1 MIKQSVKKPYTIL
14 VGVIIILMLAS
25 VSLSKMTTDLLPTI
39 STPYLMVVSTYPGA
53 SPEKVEMEVVEPME
67 RVLSTVN
74 GVKNVTSNCAENY
87 GMITLEFEDGTNMD
101 SALVK
106 VNSALDT
113 VKDSL
118 PERCSSPNIMEISL
132 DMLATM
138 YVAVYDDN
146 MDIYEL
152 TEFAN
157 DTVVPYFQRQNGV
170 ASVSTVGL
178 VEQMVEVRLDEDA
191 IDDLND
197 QLATHVSGKLSDA
210 QSEINKAQDKITSG
224 KADLEKGKSELS
236 SKQESTSKELAEATK
251 GLNTA
256 LATQQAYEANLNSLK
271 ASKAALEAEKKAY
284 TDNGVIS
291 GYEGLNTLFATL
303 PTTRDG
309 LVAAGSANPT
319 LNALLTSA
327 GITATTSYPSS
338 VADALS
344 DDGSKLANAVTLIQT
359 VKTIYDMDST
369 TFAAMATV
377 AGMDTSVLTQSS
389 LQQMYDIINT
399 RIPQIDTELA
409 NLATELIAAQAAV
422 DQVNATVN
430 SAMANYNTVEAGKIS
445 AAAGFGSAQ
454 AQLSSAEQAL
464 SDAQAKLDESVKT
477 YNDSRD
483 AALKAANLDQ
493 LLNLDTLSGLITAQN
508 FEMPAGYIE
517 DEEDK
522 QWLLKVGTELTELDQ
537 LKNLVL
543 ADVDGIGEIRL
554 SDVAEITVIDNASDS
569 YARMNGKDAV
579 LLSIYK
585 ASTSGTSDVA
595 KTCNNAMKTLEA
607 EHEGLHITPLM
618 DQGEYISM
626 FLSTI
631 LQNMVLGALL
641 AILVL
646 ILFLR
651 SAKPTLVV
659 AFSIPFSVL
668 LAVLL
673 MYFTGISLNIMSMA
687 GLSLGIGML
696 VDNSIVVIENIYRI
710 RGKDIPAPR
719 AAVQGAKQVA
729 GAIVSSTLTT
739 VCVFLPMIFTTGMV
753 RELMVPFAL
762 TISFA
767 LGASLLVAL
776 TVAPAM
782 GSVLL
787 RKSVPKQSKSMRVV
801 QSIYGKILNWCLR
814 FKVVPLGIAIALL
827 VVAILG
833 TSRMGL
839 VLIPDMNSNQVYV
852 DITMDEDLDMDACYA
867 KADEICEKILSVEE
881 ITSVGAMT
889 NMNNMISTNLTA
901 GTNDY
906 RTYAVYLIL
915 DEEVDKLSELKAVQK
930 ELRDLLADEEDC
942 EIVVQE
948 SSAGDMSSMMSSGL
962 TLNISGEDLETIE
975 GLSEELME
983 KIQTIDGFD
992 EVSNGQEDGDEVLH
1006 LVIDKDKAMG
1016 YSLPVAQI
1024 YSDISSR
1031 LVTDKTSTSF
1041 TADNQKMDVKIID
1054 ETHQL
1059 TVENLMDM
1067 EFDVTVTEDDGT
1079 QTTEAHKLSE
1089 FATIEHERA
1098 LATVNRQNG
1107 THQITVT
1114 ATTKEGYNTTRLS
1127 EKVMDLVDGMELPS
1141 GYTIDLGGE
1150 AEEVND
1156 MLSQMGK
1163 LLLLGL
1169 ALVYLVMVAQFQS
1182 LLSPFIILF
1191 TVPLAFTGGLFG
1203 LVAFHEQ
1210 ISIVSLLGFL
1220 VLMGTVVNNG
1230 IVFVDYTNQLRI
1242 AGMKKHDALIFTGK
1256 TRMRPILM
1264 TALTTIL
1271 SMSTMVFSQDISAG
1285 MSRGMAVVVAAG
1297 LLYATLMTLFIVPVM
1312 YDILY
1317 RGEPKD
1323 IDVGDDLEEAPDE
1336 VSDYLNSL

>member
-14 VGVIIILMLAS
+14 VGVIIILMLAA
-25 VSLSKMTTDLLPTI
+25 VSLSKMTTDLLPSI
-39 STPYLMVVSTYPGA
+39 STPYLMVITTYPGA
-53 SPEKVEMEVVEPME
+53 SPEKVELEVVEPLE
-67 RVLSTVN
+67 GVLSTVT
-74 GVKNVTSNCAENY
+74 GVKNVTSNSAENY
-87 GMITLEFEDGTNMD
+87 GMITLEFEAETNMD

-106 VNSALDT
+106 VNTALDT

-118 PERCSSPNIMEISL
+118 PERCSSPSIMEISL

-146 MDIYEL
+146 KDIYEL
-152 TEFAN
+152 TDFAN
-157 DTVVPYFQRQNGV
+157 DNVIPYFERQNGV

-178 VEQMVEVRLDEDA
+178 VDQMVEVRLNEEE
-191 IDDLND
+191 IDKLND
-197 QLATHVSGKLSDA
+197 QLASHVSGKLDEA
-210 QSEINKAQDKITSG
+210 QGEINKAQSKINSG
-224 KADLEKGKSELS
+224 KADLEKGKKELEQ
-236 SKQESTSKELAEATK
+236 KQTDTSNQLAEATK

-256 LATQQAYEANLNSLK
+256 LASQQAYEANLNSLK
-271 ASKAALEAEKKAY
+271 ASQAALEAEKKAY
-284 TDNGVIS
+284 NEQVIPNYNQMNGMFTMVQ
-291 GYEGLNTLFATL
+291 GLFSDPSTSPMLAYA
-303 PTTRDG
+303 G
-309 LVAAGSANPT
+309 LVATDYPTSIADAVANPT
-319 LNALLTSA
+319 KVDNFKNL
-327 GITATTSYPSS
+327 ITTLKGMGVPNLDAFTD
-338 VADALS
+338 DALAQ
-344 DDGSKLANAVTLIQT
+344 LTVANLTAINEAYATANA
-359 VKTIYDMDST
+359 
-369 TFAAMATV
+369 
-377 AGMDTSVLTQSS
+377 
-389 LQQMYDIINT
+389 
-399 RIPQIDTELA
+399 RIPQIDIELA
-409 NLATELIAAQAAV
+409 NLSTELVAAQAAV
-422 DQVNATVN
+422 DQVNAAVN
-430 SAMANYNTVEAGKIS
+430 SAMANYNTVESGKIA

-454 AQLSSAEQAL
+454 AQITSSEQAL
-464 SDAQAKLDESVKT
+464 ADAQAKLDESLKT
-477 YNDSRD
+477 YKDSRD

-517 DEEDK
+517 DEDDSK
-522 QWLLKVGTELTELDQ
+522 WLLKVGTELSELDE
-537 LKNLVL
+537 LNNLVL
-543 ADVDGIGEIRL
+543 ADIDGIGVVRL
-554 SDVAEITVIDNASDS
+554 SDVADITVIDNADDS

-585 ASTSGTSDVA
+585 ASTAGTSDVA
-595 KTCNNAMKTLEA
+595 KTVNEAMDELEA
-607 EHEGLHITPLM
+607 EYEGLHVTPLM
-618 DQGEYISM
+618 DQGEYISL
-626 FLSTI
+626 FLTTI
-631 LQNMVLGALL
+631 LKNMIIGALL
-641 AILVL
+641 AIIVL

-668 LAVLL
+668 LAVLV

-710 RGKDIPAPR
+710 RGKDIAAPR
-719 AAVQGAKQVA
+719 AAVQGARQVA
-729 GAIVSSTLTT
+729 GAIIASTLTT

-762 TISFA
+762 TISYA

-787 RKSVPKQSKSMRVV
+787 KRTIPKKSKSMRIV
-801 QSIYGKILNWCLR
+801 QGIYAKMLSWCLR
-814 FKVVPLGIAIALL
+814 FKIVPLGIAVALL
-827 VVAILG
+827 VVAIAA
-833 TSRMGL
+833 TARMGL
-839 VLIPDMNSNQVYV
+839 ILIPDMNSNQVYV
-852 DITMDEDLDMDACYA
+852 DVYMDEDLTMEESYA
-867 KADEICEKILSVEE
+867 KANEIGEKILGVEHVE
-881 ITSVGAMT
+881 SVGAMT
-889 NMNNMISTNLTA
+889 NMNSIISASFAA
-901 GTNDY
+901 GENDY
-906 RTYAVYLIL
+906 HYVAVYLIL
-915 DEEVDKLSELKAVQK
+915 DEEVDKLGELKAVQEDIRK
-930 ELRDLLADEEDC
+930 TLADEEDC
-942 EIVVQE
+942 EIVVEE
-948 SSAGDMSSMMSSGL
+948 SASGDMGALMSSGL
-962 TLNISGEDLETIE
+962 SLQIKGEDLDTLESLSEDVMERVKTIE
-975 GLSEELME
+975 
-983 KIQTIDGFD
+983 GFD

-1024 YSDISSR
+1024 YADIAAR

-1041 TADNQKMDVKIID
+1041 TVDNTKMDVLIVD
-1054 ETHQL
+1054 ETNLL

-1067 EFDVTVTEDDGT
+1067 EFDTTVTEADGT
-1079 QTTEAHKLSE
+1079 QSTETHKLSE
-1089 FATIEHERA
+1089 FATIEHEKA
-1098 LATVNRQNG
+1098 LATIARDNG

-1127 EKVMDLVDGMELPS
+1127 EKLMKEINKMDLPS
-1141 GYTIDLGGE
+1141 GYTVDLGGE
-1150 AEEVND
+1150 ADEVND

-1163 LLLLGL
+1163 LMLLGL

-1203 LVAFHEQ
+1203 LVAAGEQ

-1242 AGMKKHDALIFTGK
+1242 AGMSKHEALIFTGK

-1297 LLYATLMTLFIVPVM
+1297 LLYATLMTLFVVPIM

-1317 RGEPKD
+1317 RGEPKN
-1323 IDVGDDLEEAPDE
+1323 IDVGDDLDEAPDE
-1336 VSDYLNSL
+1336 VSDDLNNM

>member
-14 VGVIIILMLAS
+14 VGVIIILMLAA
-25 VSLSKMTTDLLPTI
+25 VSLSKMTTDLLPSI
-39 STPYLMVVSTYPGA
+39 STPYLMVITTYPGA
-53 SPEKVEMEVVEPME
+53 SPEKVELEVVEPLE
-67 RVLSTVN
+67 GVLSTVT
-74 GVKNVTSNCAENY
+74 GVKNVTSNSAENY
-87 GMITLEFEDGTNMD
+87 GMITLEFEAETNMD

-106 VNSALDT
+106 VNTALDT

-118 PERCSSPNIMEISL
+118 PERCSSPSIMEISL

-146 MDIYEL
+146 KDIYEL
-152 TEFAN
+152 TDFAN
-157 DTVVPYFQRQNGV
+157 DNVIPYFERQNGV

-178 VEQMVEVRLDEDA
+178 VDQMVEVRLNEEE
-191 IDDLND
+191 IDKLND
-197 QLATHVSGKLSDA
+197 QLASHVSGKLDEA
-210 QSEINKAQDKITSG
+210 QGEINKAQSKITSG
-224 KADLEKGKSELS
+224 KADLEKGKKELEQ
-236 SKQESTSKELAEATK
+236 KQTDTSNQLAEATK

-256 LATQQAYEANLNSLK
+256 LASQQAYEANLNSLK
-271 ASKAALEAEKKAY
+271 ASQAALEAEKKAY
-284 TDNGVIS
+284 NEQVIP
-291 GYEGLNTLFATL
+291 GYNQMNDAFAMVQANPMLTPVLAGMGLSAADL
-303 PTTRDG
+303 PTDVSDAISNPSKIDNFRNVING
-309 LVAAGSANPT
+309 LIAMGIPDMDQIPLDQIT
-319 LNALLTSA
+319 LQNLTTLQ
-327 GITATTSYPSS
+327 TAYTN
-338 VADALS
+338 
-344 DDGSKLANAVTLIQT
+344 ANA
-359 VKTIYDMDST
+359 
-369 TFAAMATV
+369 
-377 AGMDTSVLTQSS
+377 
-389 LQQMYDIINT
+389 
-399 RIPQIDTELA
+399 RIPQIDIELA
-409 NLATELIAAQAAV
+409 NLSTDLVAAQAAV
-422 DQVNATVN
+422 DQVNAVVN
-430 SAMANYNTVEAGKIS
+430 SAMANYNTVESGKIS

-454 AQLSSAEQAL
+454 AQLSSAETAL
-464 SDAQAKLDESVKT
+464 ADAQAKLDESLKT
-477 YNDSRD
+477 YKDSRD

-517 DEEDK
+517 DEDDSK
-522 QWLLKVGTELTELDQ
+522 WLLKVGTELSDMDELE
-537 LKNLVL
+537 NLVL
-543 ADVDGIGEIRL
+543 ADIDGIGVVRL
-554 SDVAEITVIDNASDS
+554 SDVADITVIDNADDS

-585 ASTSGTSDVA
+585 ASTAGTSDVA
-595 KTCNNAMKTLEA
+595 KTVNEAMDELEA
-607 EHEGLHITPLM
+607 EYEGLHVTPLM
-618 DQGEYISM
+618 DQGEYISL
-626 FLSTI
+626 FLTTI
-631 LQNMVLGALL
+631 LKNMIIGALL
-641 AILVL
+641 AIVVL

-668 LAVLL
+668 LAVLV

-710 RGKDIPAPR
+710 RGKDIAAPR
-719 AAVQGAKQVA
+719 AAVQGARQVA
-729 GAIVSSTLTT
+729 GAIIASTLTT

-762 TISFA
+762 TISYA

-787 RKSVPKQSKSMRVV
+787 KRSIPKKSKSMRIV
-801 QSIYGKILNWCLR
+801 QGIYAKMLSWCLR
-814 FKVVPLGIAIALL
+814 FKIVPLGIAIALL
-827 VVAILG
+827 VVAIG
-833 TSRMGL
+833 ATARMGL
-839 VLIPDMNSNQVYV
+839 ILIPDMNSNQVYV
-852 DITMDEDLDMDACYA
+852 DVYMDEDLTMEESYA
-867 KADEICEKILSVEE
+867 KADEIGEKILDVDHVE
-881 ITSVGAMT
+881 SVGAMT
-889 NMNNMISTNLTA
+889 NMNSLISASFAA
-901 GTNDY
+901 GENDY
-906 RTYAVYLIL
+906 HYVAIYLIL
-915 DEEVDKLSELKAVQK
+915 DEEVDKLGELKAVQEDIRK
-930 ELRDLLADEEDC
+930 TLADVEDC
-942 EIVVQE
+942 EIVVEE
-948 SSAGDMSSMMSSGL
+948 SASGDMGALMSSGL
-962 TLNISGEDLETIE
+962 SLQIKGEDLETLE
-975 GLSEELME
+975 SLSEDVME
-983 KIQTIDGFD
+983 RVKTIEGFD

-1024 YSDISSR
+1024 YADIAAR

-1041 TADNQKMDVKIID
+1041 TVDNQKMDVLIVD
-1054 ETHQL
+1054 ETNLL

-1067 EFDVTVTEDDGT
+1067 EFDTTVTEDDGT
-1079 QTTEAHKLSE
+1079 QSTQTHKLSE
-1089 FATIEHERA
+1089 FATIEHENA
-1098 LATVNRQNG
+1098 LATIARDNG

-1127 EKVMDLVDGMELPS
+1127 EKLMKEINKMDLPS
-1141 GYTIDLGGE
+1141 GYTVDLGGE
-1150 AEEVND
+1150 ADEVND

-1203 LVAFHEQ
+1203 LVATGEQ

-1242 AGMKKHDALIFTGK
+1242 AGMSKHEALIFTGK

-1271 SMSTMVFSQDISAG
+1271 SMSTMVFSKDISAG

-1297 LLYATLMTLFIVPVM
+1297 LLYATLMTLFVVPIM

-1317 RGEPKD
+1317 RGEPKN
-1323 IDVGDDLEEAPDE
+1323 IDVGDDLDEAPDE
-1336 VSDYLNSL
+1336 VSDDLNNM

>member
-14 VGVIIILMLAS
+14 VGVIIILMLAA
-25 VSLSKMTTDLLPTI
+25 VSLSKMTTDLLPSI
-39 STPYLMVVSTYPGA
+39 STPYLMVITTYPGA
-53 SPEKVEMEVVEPME
+53 SPEKVELEVVEPLE
-67 RVLSTVN
+67 GVLSTVT
-74 GVKNVTSNCAENY
+74 GVKNVTSNSAENY
-87 GMITLEFEDGTNMD
+87 GMITLEFEAETNMD

-106 VNSALDT
+106 VNTALDT

-118 PERCSSPNIMEISL
+118 PERCSSPSIMEISL

-146 MDIYEL
+146 KDIYEL
-152 TEFAN
+152 TDFAN
-157 DTVVPYFQRQNGV
+157 DNVIPYFERQNGV

-178 VEQMVEVRLDEDA
+178 VDQMVEVRLNEEEIDA
-191 IDDLND
+191 LND
-197 QLATHVSGKLSDA
+197 KLASHVSGKLDEA
-210 QSEINKAQDKITSG
+210 QGEINKAQSKITSG
-224 KADLEKGKSELS
+224 KADLEKGKKELEQ
-236 SKQESTSKELAEATK
+236 KQTDTSNQLAEATK

-256 LATQQAYEANLNSLK
+256 LASQQAYEANLNSLK
-271 ASKAALEAEKKAY
+271 ASQAALEAEKKAY
-284 TDNGVIS
+284 NEQVIPGYNQMNTMFTTVNGVI
-291 GYEGLNTLFATL
+291 AD
-303 PTTRDG
+303 PT
-309 LVAAGSANPT
+309 VAAMLSMYGISTDIPSSVSDAVANPT
-319 LNALLTSA
+319 KLDNFTAL
-327 GITATTSYPSS
+327 ITALQAASTPGMDQIPMDQLTIANLTTLQTAYTN
-338 VADALS
+338 
-344 DDGSKLANAVTLIQT
+344 ANA
-359 VKTIYDMDST
+359 
-369 TFAAMATV
+369 
-377 AGMDTSVLTQSS
+377 
-389 LQQMYDIINT
+389 
-399 RIPQIDTELA
+399 RIPQIDIELA
-409 NLATELIAAQAAV
+409 NLSTELVAAQAAV
-422 DQVNATVN
+422 DQVNAVVN

-454 AQLSSAEQAL
+454 AQLSSAETAL
-464 SDAQAKLDESVKT
+464 ADAQAKLDESLKT
-477 YNDSRD
+477 YKDSRD

-517 DEEDK
+517 DEDDSK
-522 QWLLKVGTELTELDQ
+522 WLLKVGTELSDMDELE
-537 LKNLVL
+537 NLVL
-543 ADVDGIGEIRL
+543 ADIDGIGVVRL
-554 SDVAEITVIDNASDS
+554 SDVADITVIDNADDS

-585 ASTSGTSDVA
+585 ASTAGTSDVA
-595 KTCNNAMKTLEA
+595 KTVNEAMDELEA
-607 EHEGLHITPLM
+607 EYEGLHVTPLM
-618 DQGEYISM
+618 DQGEYISL
-626 FLSTI
+626 FLTTI
-631 LQNMVLGALL
+631 LKNMIIGALL
-641 AILVL
+641 AIVVL

-668 LAVLL
+668 LAVLV

-710 RGKDIPAPR
+710 RGKDIAAPR
-719 AAVQGAKQVA
+719 AAVQGARQVA
-729 GAIVSSTLTT
+729 GAIIASTLTT

-762 TISFA
+762 TISYA

-787 RKSVPKQSKSMRVV
+787 KRSIPKKSKSMRIV
-801 QSIYGKILNWCLR
+801 QGIYAKMLSWCLR
-814 FKVVPLGIAIALL
+814 FKIVPLGIAIALL
-827 VVAILG
+827 VVAIG
-833 TSRMGL
+833 ATARMGL
-839 VLIPDMNSNQVYV
+839 ILIPDMNSNQVYV
-852 DITMDEDLDMDACYA
+852 DVYMDEDLTMEESYA
-867 KADEICEKILSVEE
+867 KADEIGEKILDVDHVE
-881 ITSVGAMT
+881 SVGAMT
-889 NMNNMISTNLTA
+889 NMNSIISASFAA
-901 GTNDY
+901 GENDY
-906 RTYAVYLIL
+906 HYVAIYLIL
-915 DEEVDKLSELKAVQK
+915 DEEVDKLGELKAVQEDIRK
-930 ELRDLLADEEDC
+930 TLADVEDC
-942 EIVVQE
+942 EIVVEE
-948 SSAGDMSSMMSSGL
+948 SASGDMGALMSSGL
-962 TLNISGEDLETIE
+962 SLQIKGEDLDTLES
-975 GLSEELME
+975 LSEEVME
-983 KIQTIDGFD
+983 RVKTIEGFD

-1024 YSDISSR
+1024 YADIAAR

-1041 TADNQKMDVKIID
+1041 TVDNQKMDVLIVD
-1054 ETHQL
+1054 ETNLL

-1067 EFDVTVTEDDGT
+1067 EFDTTVTEDDGT
-1079 QTTEAHKLSE
+1079 QSTETHKLSE
-1089 FATIEHERA
+1089 FATIEHENA
-1098 LATVNRQNG
+1098 LATIARDNG

-1114 ATTKEGYNTTRLS
+1114 ATTKDGYNTTRLS
-1127 EKVMDLVDGMELPS
+1127 EKLMKEINKMDLPS
-1141 GYTIDLGGE
+1141 GYTVDLGGE
-1150 AEEVND
+1150 ADEVND

-1203 LVAFHEQ
+1203 LVATGEQ

-1242 AGMKKHDALIFTGK
+1242 AGMSKHEALIFTGK

-1297 LLYATLMTLFIVPVM
+1297 LLYATLMTLFVVPIM

-1317 RGEPKD
+1317 RGEPKN
-1323 IDVGDDLEEAPDE
+1323 IDVGDDLDEAPDE
-1336 VSDYLNSL
+1336 VSDDLNNM

>member
-14 VGVIIILMLAS
+14 VGVIIILMLAA
-25 VSLSKMTTDLLPTI
+25 VSLSKMTTDLLPSI
-39 STPYLMVVSTYPGA
+39 STPYLMVITTYPGA
-53 SPEKVEMEVVEPME
+53 SPEKVELEVVEPLE
-67 RVLSTVN
+67 GVLSTVT
-74 GVKNVTSNCAENY
+74 GVKNVTSNSAENY
-87 GMITLEFEDGTNMD
+87 GMITLEFEAETNMD

-106 VNSALDT
+106 VNTALDT

-118 PERCSSPNIMEISL
+118 PERCSSPSIMEISL

-146 MDIYEL
+146 KDIYEL
-152 TEFAN
+152 TDFAN
-157 DTVVPYFQRQNGV
+157 DNVIPYFERQNGV

-178 VEQMVEVRLDEDA
+178 VDQMVEVRLNEEE
-191 IDDLND
+191 IDKLND
-197 QLATHVSGKLSDA
+197 QLASHVSGKLDEA
-210 QSEINKAQDKITSG
+210 QGEINKAQSKINSG
-224 KADLEKGKSELS
+224 KADLEKGKKELEQ
-236 SKQESTSKELAEATK
+236 KQTDTSNQLAEATK

-256 LATQQAYEANLNSLK
+256 LASQQAYEANLNSLK
-271 ASKAALEAEKKAY
+271 ASQAALEAEKKAY
-284 TDNGVIS
+284 NEQVIPGYNQLNGVFGTMSAQITSLDPMILAGLSAQGIS
-291 GYEGLNTLFATL
+291 TDIPVSIEDAI
-303 PTTRDG
+303 
-309 LVAAGSANPT
+309 ANPT
-319 LNALLTSA
+319 KLDNMTMLLSTLSSMGVPGMDQIPMDQLTVANLTTLKNAYDT
-327 GITATTSYPSS
+327 
-338 VADALS
+338 
-344 DDGSKLANAVTLIQT
+344 ANA
-359 VKTIYDMDST
+359 
-369 TFAAMATV
+369 
-377 AGMDTSVLTQSS
+377 
-389 LQQMYDIINT
+389 
-399 RIPQIDTELA
+399 RIPQIDIELA
-409 NLATELIAAQAAV
+409 NLSTELIAAQAAV
-422 DQVNATVN
+422 DQVNAAVN
-430 SAMANYNTVEAGKIS
+430 SAMANYNTVESGKIA

-454 AQLSSAEQAL
+454 AQITSSEQAL
-464 SDAQAKLDESVKT
+464 ADAQAKLDESLKT
-477 YNDSRD
+477 YKDSRD

-517 DEEDK
+517 DEDDSK
-522 QWLLKVGTELTELDQ
+522 WLLKVGTELSELDE

-543 ADVDGIGEIRL
+543 ADIDGIGVVRL
-554 SDVAEITVIDNASDS
+554 SDVADITVIDNADDS

-585 ASTSGTSDVA
+585 ASTAGTSDVA
-595 KTCNNAMKTLEA
+595 KTVNEAMDELEA
-607 EHEGLHITPLM
+607 EYEGLHVTPLM
-618 DQGEYISM
+618 DQGEYISL
-626 FLSTI
+626 FLTTI
-631 LQNMVLGALL
+631 LKNMIIGALL
-641 AILVL
+641 AIIVL

-668 LAVLL
+668 LAVLV

-710 RGKDIPAPR
+710 RGKDIAAPR
-719 AAVQGAKQVA
+719 AAVQGARQVA
-729 GAIVSSTLTT
+729 GAIIASTLTT

-762 TISFA
+762 TISYA

-787 RKSVPKQSKSMRVV
+787 KRTIPKKSKSMRIV
-801 QSIYGKILNWCLR
+801 QGVYAKMLSWCLR
-814 FKVVPLGIAIALL
+814 FKIVPLGIAVALL
-827 VVAILG
+827 VVAIG
-833 TSRMGL
+833 ATARMGL
-839 VLIPDMNSNQVYV
+839 ILIPDMNSNQVYV
-852 DITMDEDLDMDACYA
+852 DVYMDEDLTMEESYA
-867 KADEICEKILSVEE
+867 KADEIGEKILGVDHVE
-881 ITSVGAMT
+881 SVGAMT
-889 NMNNMISTNLTA
+889 NMNSIISASFAA
-901 GTNDY
+901 GENDY
-906 RTYAVYLIL
+906 HYVAVYLIL
-915 DEEVDKLSELKAVQK
+915 DEEVDKLGELKAVQEDIRK
-930 ELRDLLADEEDC
+930 TLADEEDC
-942 EIVVQE
+942 EIVVEE
-948 SSAGDMSSMMSSGL
+948 SASGDMGALMSSGL
-962 TLNISGEDLETIE
+962 SLQIKGEDLDTLESLSEDVMERVKTIE
-975 GLSEELME
+975 
-983 KIQTIDGFD
+983 GFD

-1024 YSDISSR
+1024 YADIAAR

-1041 TADNQKMDVKIID
+1041 TVDNTKMDVLIVD
-1054 ETHQL
+1054 ETNLL

-1067 EFDVTVTEDDGT
+1067 EFDTTVTEADGT
-1079 QTTEAHKLSE
+1079 QSTETHKLSE
-1089 FATIEHERA
+1089 FATIEHEKA
-1098 LATVNRQNG
+1098 LATIARDNG

-1127 EKVMDLVDGMELPS
+1127 EKLMKEINKMDLPS
-1141 GYTIDLGGE
+1141 GYTVDLGGE
-1150 AEEVND
+1150 ADEVND

-1203 LVAFHEQ
+1203 LVAAGEQ

-1242 AGMKKHDALIFTGK
+1242 AGMSKHEALIFTGK

-1297 LLYATLMTLFIVPVM
+1297 LLYATLMTLFVVPIM

-1317 RGEPKD
+1317 RGEPKN
-1323 IDVGDDLEEAPDE
+1323 IDVGDDLDEAPDE
-1336 VSDYLNSL
+1336 VSDDLNNM

>member
-14 VGVIIILMLAS
+14 VGVIIILMLAA
-25 VSLSKMTTDLLPTI
+25 VSLSKMTTDLLPSI
-39 STPYLMVVSTYPGA
+39 STPYLMVITTYPGA
-53 SPEKVEMEVVEPME
+53 SPEKVELEVVEPLE
-67 RVLSTVN
+67 GVLSTVT
-74 GVKNVTSNCAENY
+74 GVKNVTSNSAENY
-87 GMITLEFEDGTNMD
+87 GMITLEFEAETNMD

-106 VNSALDT
+106 VNTALDT

-118 PERCSSPNIMEISL
+118 PERCSSPSIMEISL

-146 MDIYEL
+146 KDIYEL
-152 TEFAN
+152 TDFAKDN
-157 DTVVPYFQRQNGV
+157 VIPYFERQNGV

-178 VEQMVEVRLDEDA
+178 VNQMVEVRLNEEEIDA
-191 IDDLND
+191 LND
-197 QLATHVSGKLSDA
+197 KLASHVSGKLDEA
-210 QSEINKAQDKITSG
+210 QGEINKAQSKITSG
-224 KADLEKGKSELS
+224 KADLEKGKKELE
-236 SKQESTSKELAEATK
+236 QQQTDTSNQLAEATK

-256 LATQQAYEANLNSLK
+256 LASQQAYEANLNSLK
-271 ASKAALEAEKKAY
+271 ASQAALEAEKKAY
-284 TDNGVIS
+284 NEQVIPGYNQLNGALGGMSAQIASLDPMILYGLSAQGISTDIPASVDD
-291 GYEGLNTLFATL
+291 A
-303 PTTRDG
+303 
-309 LVAAGSANPT
+309 VANPT
-319 LNALLTSA
+319 KLENLAHLV
-327 GITATTSYPSS
+327 TTLSS
-338 VADALS
+338 MGVP
-344 DDGSKLANAVTLIQT
+344 
-359 VKTIYDMDST
+359 
-369 TFAAMATV
+369 
-377 AGMDTSVLTQSS
+377 GMDQIPMDQLTLENLTTLKSA
-389 LQQMYDIINT
+389 YDT
-399 RIPQIDTELA
+399 AASRIPQIDTELA
-409 NLATELIAAQAAV
+409 NLSTELVAAQAAL
-422 DQVNATVN
+422 DQVNAVVN
-430 SAMANYNTVEAGKIS
+430 SAMANYNTVESGKIA

-454 AQLSSAEQAL
+454 AQLSSAETAL
-464 SDAQAKLDESVKT
+464 ADAQAKLDESLKT
-477 YNDSRD
+477 YKDSRD

-517 DEEDK
+517 DEDDSK
-522 QWLLKVGTELTELDQ
+522 WLLKVGTELSELDE

-543 ADVDGIGEIRL
+543 ADIDGIGVVRL
-554 SDVAEITVIDNASDS
+554 SDVADITVIDNADDS

-585 ASTSGTSDVA
+585 ASTAGTSDVA
-595 KTCNNAMKTLEA
+595 KTVNEAMDELEA
-607 EHEGLHITPLM
+607 EYEGLHVTPLM
-618 DQGEYISM
+618 DQGEYISL
-626 FLSTI
+626 FLTTI
-631 LQNMVLGALL
+631 LKNMIIGALL
-641 AILVL
+641 AIIVL

-668 LAVLL
+668 LAVLV

-710 RGKDIPAPR
+710 RGKDIAAPR
-719 AAVQGAKQVA
+719 AAVQGARQVA
-729 GAIVSSTLTT
+729 GAIIASTLTT

-762 TISFA
+762 TISYA

-787 RKSVPKQSKSMRVV
+787 KRSIPKKSKSMRIV
-801 QSIYGKILNWCLR
+801 QGIYAKMLNWCLR
-814 FKVVPLGIAIALL
+814 FKIVPLGIAVALL
-827 VVAILG
+827 VVAI
-833 TSRMGL
+833 TATARMGL
-839 VLIPDMNSNQVYV
+839 ILIPDMNSNQVYV
-852 DITMDEDLDMDACYA
+852 DVYMDEDLTMEESYA
-867 KADEICEKILSVEE
+867 KADEIGEKILGVDHVE
-881 ITSVGAMT
+881 SVGAMT
-889 NMNNMISTNLTA
+889 NMNSIISTSFAA
-901 GTNDY
+901 GENNY
-906 RTYAVYLIL
+906 HYVAVYLIL
-915 DEEVDKLSELKAVQK
+915 DEEVDKLGELKAVQEDIRK
-930 ELRDLLADEEDC
+930 TLADVEDC
-942 EIVVQE
+942 EIVVEE
-948 SSAGDMSSMMSSGL
+948 SASGDMGALMSSGL
-962 TLNISGEDLETIE
+962 SLQIKGEDLETLE
-975 GLSEELME
+975 SLSEDVME
-983 KIQTIDGFD
+983 RVKTIEGFD

-1024 YSDISSR
+1024 YADIAAR

-1041 TADNQKMDVKIID
+1041 TVDNTKMDVLIVD
-1054 ETHQL
+1054 ETNLL

-1067 EFDVTVTEDDGT
+1067 EFDTTVTEDDGT
-1079 QTTEAHKLSE
+1079 QSTETHKLSE
-1089 FATIEHERA
+1089 FATIEHENA
-1098 LATVNRQNG
+1098 LATIARDNG

-1127 EKVMDLVDGMELPS
+1127 EKLMKEINKMDLPS
-1141 GYTIDLGGE
+1141 GYTVDLGGE
-1150 AEEVND
+1150 ADEVKD

-1203 LVAFHEQ
+1203 LVATGEQ

-1242 AGMKKHDALIFTGK
+1242 AGMSKHEALIFTGK

-1297 LLYATLMTLFIVPVM
+1297 LLYATLMTLFVVPIM

-1317 RGEPKD
+1317 RGEPKN
-1323 IDVGDDLEEAPDE
+1323 IDVGDDLDEAPDE
-1336 VSDYLNSL
+1336 VSDDLNNM

>member
-14 VGVIIILMLAS
+14 VGVIIILMLAA
-25 VSLSKMTTDLLPTI
+25 VSLSKMTTDLLPSI
-39 STPYLMVVSTYPGA
+39 STPYLMVITTYPGA
-53 SPEKVEMEVVEPME
+53 SPEKVELEVVEPLE
-67 RVLSTVN
+67 GVLSTVT
-74 GVKNVTSNCAENY
+74 GVKNVTSNSAENY
-87 GMITLEFEDGTNMD
+87 GMITLEFEAETNMD

-106 VNSALDT
+106 VNTALDT

-118 PERCSSPNIMEISL
+118 PERCSSPSIMEISL

-146 MDIYEL
+146 KDIYEL
-152 TEFAN
+152 TDFAN
-157 DTVVPYFQRQNGV
+157 DNVIPYFERQNGV

-178 VEQMVEVRLDEDA
+178 VDQMVEVRLNEEEIDA
-191 IDDLND
+191 LND
-197 QLATHVSGKLSDA
+197 QLASHVSGKLDEA
-210 QSEINKAQDKITSG
+210 QGEINKAQSKITSG
-224 KADLEKGKSELS
+224 KADLEKGKKELEQ
-236 SKQESTSKELAEATK
+236 KQTDTSNQLAEATK

-256 LATQQAYEANLNSLK
+256 LASQQAYEANLNSLK
-271 ASKAALEAEKKAY
+271 ASQAALEAEKKAY
-284 TDNGVIS
+284 NDAINGYATSDATIQQLATELTP
-291 GYEGLNTLFATL
+291 YKAMLNVTGDL
-303 PTTRDG
+303 PTGGVSD
-309 LVAAGSANPT
+309 AIANNGEK
-319 LNALLTSA
+319 LNNLLTA
-327 GITATTSYPSS
+327 ITAIKSMD
-338 VADALS
+338 DATIAMLP
-344 DDGSKLANAVTLIQT
+344 QT
-359 VKTIYDMDST
+359 VQDKITPLK
-369 TFAAMATV
+369 A
-377 AGMDTSVLTQSS
+377 MDTSRLSLAT
-389 LQQMYDIINT
+389 LQQLSDANTTGPT
-399 RIPQIDTELA
+399 RIPQIDIELA
-409 NLATELIAAQAAV
+409 NLSTELVAAQAAV
-422 DQVNATVN
+422 DQVNAVVN
-430 SAMANYNTVEAGKIS
+430 SAMANYNTVESGKIS

-454 AQLSSAEQAL
+454 AQLSSAETAL
-464 SDAQAKLDESVKT
+464 ADAQAKLDESLKT
-477 YNDSRD
+477 YKDSRD

-517 DEEDK
+517 DEDDSK
-522 QWLLKVGTELTELDQ
+522 WLLKVGTELSDMDELE
-537 LKNLVL
+537 NLVL
-543 ADVDGIGEIRL
+543 ADIDGIGVVRL
-554 SDVAEITVIDNASDS
+554 SDVADITVIDNADDS

-585 ASTSGTSDVA
+585 ASTAGTSDVA
-595 KTCNNAMKTLEA
+595 KTVNEAMDELEA
-607 EHEGLHITPLM
+607 EYEGLHVTPLM
-618 DQGEYISM
+618 DQGEYISL
-626 FLSTI
+626 FLTTI
-631 LQNMVLGALL
+631 LKNMIIGALL
-641 AILVL
+641 AIVVL

-668 LAVLL
+668 LAVLV

-710 RGKDIPAPR
+710 RGKDIAAPR
-719 AAVQGAKQVA
+719 AAVQGARQVA
-729 GAIVSSTLTT
+729 GAIIASTLTT

-762 TISFA
+762 TISYA

-787 RKSVPKQSKSMRVV
+787 KRSIPKKSKSMRIV
-801 QSIYGKILNWCLR
+801 QGIYAKMLTWCLR
-814 FKVVPLGIAIALL
+814 FKIVPLGIAIALL
-827 VVAILG
+827 VVAIG
-833 TSRMGL
+833 ATARMGL
-839 VLIPDMNSNQVYV
+839 ILIPDMNSNQVYV
-852 DITMDEDLDMDACYA
+852 DVYMDEELTMEESYA
-867 KADEICEKILSVEE
+867 KADEIGEKILDVDHVE
-881 ITSVGAMT
+881 SVGAMT
-889 NMNNMISTNLTA
+889 NMNSLISASFAA
-901 GTNDY
+901 GENDY
-906 RTYAVYLIL
+906 HYVAIYLIL
-915 DEEVDKLSELKAVQK
+915 DEEVDKLGELKAVQEDIRK
-930 ELRDLLADEEDC
+930 TLADVEDC
-942 EIVVQE
+942 EIVVEE
-948 SSAGDMSSMMSSGL
+948 SASGDMGALMSSGL
-962 TLNISGEDLETIE
+962 SLQIKGEDLDTLES
-975 GLSEELME
+975 LSEEVME
-983 KIQTIDGFD
+983 RVKTIEGFD

-1024 YSDISSR
+1024 YADIAAR

-1041 TADNQKMDVKIID
+1041 TVDNTKMDVLIVD
-1054 ETHQL
+1054 ETNLL

-1067 EFDVTVTEDDGT
+1067 EFDTTVTEDDGT
-1079 QTTEAHKLSE
+1079 QSTETHKLSE
-1089 FATIEHERA
+1089 FATIEHENA
-1098 LATVNRQNG
+1098 LATIARDNG

-1114 ATTKEGYNTTRLS
+1114 ATTKDGYNTTRLS
-1127 EKVMDLVDGMELPS
+1127 EKLMKEINKMDLPS
-1141 GYTIDLGGE
+1141 GYTVDLGGE
-1150 AEEVND
+1150 ADEVND

-1203 LVAFHEQ
+1203 LVATGEQ

-1242 AGMKKHDALIFTGK
+1242 AGMSKHEALIFTGK

-1271 SMSTMVFSQDISAG
+1271 SMSTMVFSKDISAG

-1297 LLYATLMTLFIVPVM
+1297 LLYATLMTLFVVPIM

-1317 RGEPKD
+1317 RGEPKN
-1323 IDVGDDLEEAPDE
+1323 IDVGDDLDEAPNE
-1336 VSDYLNSL
+1336 VSDDLNNM

>member
-14 VGVIIILMLAS
+14 VGVIIILMLAA
-25 VSLSKMTTDLLPTI
+25 VSLSKMTTDLLPSI
-39 STPYLMVVSTYPGA
+39 STPYLMVITTYPGA
-53 SPEKVEMEVVEPME
+53 SPEKVELEVVEPLE
-67 RVLSTVN
+67 GVLSTVT
-74 GVKNVTSNCAENY
+74 GVKNVTSNSAENY
-87 GMITLEFEDGTNMD
+87 GMITLEFEAETNMD

-106 VNSALDT
+106 VNTALDT

-118 PERCSSPNIMEISL
+118 PERCSSPSIMEISL

-146 MDIYEL
+146 KDIYEL
-152 TEFAN
+152 TDFAN
-157 DTVVPYFQRQNGV
+157 DNVIPYFERQNGV

-178 VEQMVEVRLDEDA
+178 VDQMVEVRLNEEE
-191 IDDLND
+191 IDKLND
-197 QLATHVSGKLSDA
+197 QLASHVSGKLDEA
-210 QSEINKAQDKITSG
+210 QGEINKAQSKITSG
-224 KADLEKGKSELS
+224 KADLEKGKKELEQ
-236 SKQESTSKELAEATK
+236 KQTDTSNQLAEATK

-256 LATQQAYEANLNSLK
+256 LASQQAYEANLNSLK
-271 ASKAALEAEKKAY
+271 ASQAALEAEKKAY
-284 TDNGVIS
+284 NEQVIP
-291 GYEGLNTLFATL
+291 GYNQMNDAFAMVQANPMLTPVLAGMGLSAADL
-303 PTTRDG
+303 PTDVSDAISNPSKIDNFSNVING
-309 LVAAGSANPT
+309 LIAMGIPDMDQIPLDQIT
-319 LNALLTSA
+319 LQNLTTLQ
-327 GITATTSYPSS
+327 TAYTN
-338 VADALS
+338 
-344 DDGSKLANAVTLIQT
+344 ANA
-359 VKTIYDMDST
+359 
-369 TFAAMATV
+369 
-377 AGMDTSVLTQSS
+377 
-389 LQQMYDIINT
+389 
-399 RIPQIDTELA
+399 RIPQIDIELA
-409 NLATELIAAQAAV
+409 NLSTDLVAAQAAV
-422 DQVNATVN
+422 DQVNAVVN
-430 SAMANYNTVEAGKIS
+430 SAMANYNTVESGKIS

-454 AQLSSAEQAL
+454 AQLSSAETAL
-464 SDAQAKLDESVKT
+464 ADAQAKLDESLKT
-477 YNDSRD
+477 YKDSRD

-517 DEEDK
+517 DEDDSK
-522 QWLLKVGTELTELDQ
+522 WLLKVGTELSDMDELE
-537 LKNLVL
+537 NLVL
-543 ADVDGIGEIRL
+543 ADIDGIGVVRL
-554 SDVAEITVIDNASDS
+554 SDVADITVIDNADDS

-585 ASTSGTSDVA
+585 ASTAGTSDVA
-595 KTCNNAMKTLEA
+595 KTVNEAMDELEA
-607 EHEGLHITPLM
+607 EYEGLHVTPLM
-618 DQGEYISM
+618 DQGEYISL
-626 FLSTI
+626 FLTTI
-631 LQNMVLGALL
+631 LKNMIIGALL
-641 AILVL
+641 AIVVL

-668 LAVLL
+668 LAVLV

-710 RGKDIPAPR
+710 RGKDIAAPR
-719 AAVQGAKQVA
+719 AAVQGARQVA
-729 GAIVSSTLTT
+729 GAIIASTLTT

-762 TISFA
+762 TISYA

-787 RKSVPKQSKSMRVV
+787 KRSIPKKSKSMRIV
-801 QSIYGKILNWCLR
+801 QGIYAKMLSWCLR
-814 FKVVPLGIAIALL
+814 FKIVPLGIAIALL
-827 VVAILG
+827 VVAIG
-833 TSRMGL
+833 ATARMGL
-839 VLIPDMNSNQVYV
+839 ILIPDMNSNQVYV
-852 DITMDEDLDMDACYA
+852 DVYMDEDLTMEESYA
-867 KADEICEKILSVEE
+867 KADEIGEKILDVDHVE
-881 ITSVGAMT
+881 SVGAMT
-889 NMNNMISTNLTA
+889 NMNSLISASFAA
-901 GTNDY
+901 GENDY
-906 RTYAVYLIL
+906 HYVAIYLIL
-915 DEEVDKLSELKAVQK
+915 DEEVDKLGELKAVQEDIRK
-930 ELRDLLADEEDC
+930 TLADVEDC
-942 EIVVQE
+942 EIVVEE
-948 SSAGDMSSMMSSGL
+948 SASGDMGALMSSGL
-962 TLNISGEDLETIE
+962 SLQIKGEDLETLE
-975 GLSEELME
+975 SLSEDVME
-983 KIQTIDGFD
+983 RVKTIEGFD

-1024 YSDISSR
+1024 YADIAAR

-1041 TADNQKMDVKIID
+1041 TVDNQKMDVLIVD
-1054 ETHQL
+1054 ETNLL

-1067 EFDVTVTEDDGT
+1067 EFDTTVTEDDGT
-1079 QTTEAHKLSE
+1079 QSTQTHKLSE
-1089 FATIEHERA
+1089 FATIEHENA
-1098 LATVNRQNG
+1098 LATIARDNG

-1127 EKVMDLVDGMELPS
+1127 EKLMKEINKMDLPS
-1141 GYTIDLGGE
+1141 GYTVDLGGE
-1150 AEEVND
+1150 ADEVND

-1203 LVAFHEQ
+1203 LVATGEQ

-1242 AGMKKHDALIFTGK
+1242 AGMSKHEALIFTGK

-1271 SMSTMVFSQDISAG
+1271 SMSTMVFSKDISAG

-1297 LLYATLMTLFIVPVM
+1297 LLYATLMTLFVVPIM

-1317 RGEPKD
+1317 RGEPKN
-1323 IDVGDDLEEAPDE
+1323 IDVGDDLDEAPDE
-1336 VSDYLNSL
+1336 VSDDLNNM

>member
-14 VGVIIILMLAS
+14 VGVIIILMLAA
-25 VSLSKMTTDLLPTI
+25 VSLSKMTTDLLPSI
-39 STPYLMVVSTYPGA
+39 STPYLMVITTYPGA
-53 SPEKVEMEVVEPME
+53 SPEKVELEVVEPLE
-67 RVLSTVN
+67 GVLSTVT
-74 GVKNVTSNCAENY
+74 GVKNVTSNSAENY
-87 GMITLEFEDGTNMD
+87 GMITLEFEAETNMD

-106 VNSALDT
+106 VNTALDT

-118 PERCSSPNIMEISL
+118 PERCSSPSIMEISL

-146 MDIYEL
+146 KDIYEL
-152 TEFAN
+152 TDFAN
-157 DTVVPYFQRQNGV
+157 DNVIPYFERQNGV

-178 VEQMVEVRLDEDA
+178 VDQMVEVRLNEEEIDA
-191 IDDLND
+191 LND
-197 QLATHVSGKLSDA
+197 QLASHVSGKLDEA
-210 QSEINKAQDKITSG
+210 QGEINKAQSKITSG
-224 KADLEKGKSELS
+224 KADLEKGKKELEQ
-236 SKQESTSKELAEATK
+236 KQTDTSNQLAEATK

-256 LATQQAYEANLNSLK
+256 LASQQAYEANLNSLK
-271 ASKAALEAEKKAY
+271 ASQAALEAEKKAY
-284 TDNGVIS
+284 NEQVIPNYNQMNGMFAMVQ
-291 GYEGLNTLFATL
+291 GLFSDPSTSPMLAYA
-303 PTTRDG
+303 G
-309 LVAAGSANPT
+309 LVATDYPASIADAVANPT
-319 LNALLTSA
+319 KVDNFKNL
-327 GITATTSYPSS
+327 ITTLKGMGVPNLDAFTD
-338 VADALS
+338 DALAQ
-344 DDGSKLANAVTLIQT
+344 LTVANLTAINEAYATANA
-359 VKTIYDMDST
+359 
-369 TFAAMATV
+369 
-377 AGMDTSVLTQSS
+377 
-389 LQQMYDIINT
+389 
-399 RIPQIDTELA
+399 RIPQIDIELA
-409 NLATELIAAQAAV
+409 NLSTELVAAQAAV
-422 DQVNATVN
+422 DQVNAVVN

-454 AQLSSAEQAL
+454 AQLSSAETAL
-464 SDAQAKLDESVKT
+464 ADAQAKLDESLKT
-477 YNDSRD
+477 YKDSRD

-517 DEEDK
+517 DEDDSK
-522 QWLLKVGTELTELDQ
+522 WLLKVGTELSDMDELE
-537 LKNLVL
+537 NLVL
-543 ADVDGIGEIRL
+543 ADIDGIGVVRL
-554 SDVAEITVIDNASDS
+554 SDVADITVIDNADDS

-585 ASTSGTSDVA
+585 ASTAGTSDVA
-595 KTCNNAMKTLEA
+595 KTVNEAMDELEA
-607 EHEGLHITPLM
+607 EYEGLHVTPLM
-618 DQGEYISM
+618 DQGEYISL
-626 FLSTI
+626 FLTTI
-631 LQNMVLGALL
+631 LKNMIIGALL
-641 AILVL
+641 AIVVL

-668 LAVLL
+668 LAVLV

-710 RGKDIPAPR
+710 RGKDIAAPR
-719 AAVQGAKQVA
+719 AAVQGARQVA
-729 GAIVSSTLTT
+729 GAIIASTLTT

-762 TISFA
+762 TISYA

-787 RKSVPKQSKSMRVV
+787 KRSIPKKSKSMRIV
-801 QSIYGKILNWCLR
+801 QGIYAKMLSWCLR
-814 FKVVPLGIAIALL
+814 FKIVPLGIAIALL
-827 VVAILG
+827 VVAIG
-833 TSRMGL
+833 ATARMGL
-839 VLIPDMNSNQVYV
+839 ILIPDMNSNQVYV
-852 DITMDEDLDMDACYA
+852 DVYMDEDLTMEESYA
-867 KADEICEKILSVEE
+867 KADEIGEKILDVDHVE
-881 ITSVGAMT
+881 SVGAMT
-889 NMNNMISTNLTA
+889 NMNSIISASFAA
-901 GTNDY
+901 GENDY
-906 RTYAVYLIL
+906 HYVAIYLIL
-915 DEEVDKLSELKAVQK
+915 DEEVDKLGELKAVQEDIRK
-930 ELRDLLADEEDC
+930 TLADVEDC
-942 EIVVQE
+942 EIVVEE
-948 SSAGDMSSMMSSGL
+948 SASGDMGALMSSGL
-962 TLNISGEDLETIE
+962 SLQIKGEDLDTLES
-975 GLSEELME
+975 LSEEVME
-983 KIQTIDGFD
+983 RVKTIEGFD

-1024 YSDISSR
+1024 YADIAAR

-1041 TADNQKMDVKIID
+1041 TVDNQKMDVLIVD
-1054 ETHQL
+1054 ETNLL

-1067 EFDVTVTEDDGT
+1067 EFDTTVTEDDGT
-1079 QTTEAHKLSE
+1079 QSTETHKLSE
-1089 FATIEHERA
+1089 FATIEHENA
-1098 LATVNRQNG
+1098 LATIARDNG

-1114 ATTKEGYNTTRLS
+1114 ATTKDGYNTTRLS
-1127 EKVMDLVDGMELPS
+1127 EKLMKEINKMDLPS
-1141 GYTIDLGGE
+1141 GYTVDLGGE
-1150 AEEVND
+1150 ADEVND

-1203 LVAFHEQ
+1203 LVATGEQ

-1242 AGMKKHDALIFTGK
+1242 AGMSKHEALIFTGK

-1271 SMSTMVFSQDISAG
+1271 SMSTMVFSKDISAG

-1297 LLYATLMTLFIVPVM
+1297 LLYATLMTLFVVPIM

-1317 RGEPKD
+1317 RGEPKN
-1323 IDVGDDLEEAPDE
+1323 IDVGDDLDEAPNE
-1336 VSDYLNSL
+1336 VSDDLNNM

>member
-14 VGVIIILMLAS
+14 VGVIIILMLAA
-25 VSLSKMTTDLLPTI
+25 VSLSKMTTDLLPSI
-39 STPYLMVVSTYPGA
+39 STPYLMVITTYPGA
-53 SPEKVEMEVVEPME
+53 SPEKVELEVVEPLE
-67 RVLSTVN
+67 GVLSTVT
-74 GVKNVTSNCAENY
+74 GVKNVTSNSAENY
-87 GMITLEFEDGTNMD
+87 GMITLEFEAETNMD

-106 VNSALDT
+106 VNTALDT

-118 PERCSSPNIMEISL
+118 PERCSSPSIMEISL

-146 MDIYEL
+146 KDIYEL
-152 TEFAN
+152 TDFAN
-157 DTVVPYFQRQNGV
+157 DNVIPYFERQNGV

-178 VEQMVEVRLDEDA
+178 VDQMVEVRLNEEE
-191 IDDLND
+191 IDKLND
-197 QLATHVSGKLSDA
+197 QLASHVSGKLDEA
-210 QSEINKAQDKITSG
+210 QGEINKAQSKITSG
-224 KADLEKGKSELS
+224 KADLEKGKKELEQ
-236 SKQESTSKELAEATK
+236 KQTDTSNQLAEATK

-256 LATQQAYEANLNSLK
+256 LASQQAYEANLNSLK
-271 ASKAALEAEKKAY
+271 ASQAALEAEKKAY
-284 TDNGVIS
+284 NEQVIP
-291 GYEGLNTLFATL
+291 GYNQMNDAFAMVQANPMLTPVLAGMGLSAADL
-303 PTTRDG
+303 PTDVSDAISNPSKIDNFRNVING
-309 LVAAGSANPT
+309 LIAMGIPDMDQIPLDQIT
-319 LNALLTSA
+319 LQNLTTLQ
-327 GITATTSYPSS
+327 TAYTN
-338 VADALS
+338 
-344 DDGSKLANAVTLIQT
+344 ANA
-359 VKTIYDMDST
+359 
-369 TFAAMATV
+369 
-377 AGMDTSVLTQSS
+377 
-389 LQQMYDIINT
+389 
-399 RIPQIDTELA
+399 RIPQIDIELA
-409 NLATELIAAQAAV
+409 NLSTELVAAQAAV
-422 DQVNATVN
+422 DQVNAVVN
-430 SAMANYNTVEAGKIS
+430 SAMANYNTVESGKIA

-454 AQLSSAEQAL
+454 AQLSSAETAL
-464 SDAQAKLDESVKT
+464 ADAQAKLDESVKT
-477 YNDSRD
+477 YKESRD

-517 DEEDK
+517 DEDDSK
-522 QWLLKVGTELTELDQ
+522 WLLKVGTELSDMDELE
-537 LKNLVL
+537 NLVL
-543 ADVDGIGEIRL
+543 ADIDGIGVVRL
-554 SDVAEITVIDNASDS
+554 SDVADITVIDNADDS

-585 ASTSGTSDVA
+585 ASTAGTSDVA
-595 KTCNNAMKTLEA
+595 KTVNEAMDELEA
-607 EHEGLHITPLM
+607 EYEGLHVTPLM
-618 DQGEYISM
+618 DQGEYISL
-626 FLSTI
+626 FLTTI
-631 LQNMVLGALL
+631 LKNMIIGALL
-641 AILVL
+641 AIVVL

-668 LAVLL
+668 LAVLV

-710 RGKDIPAPR
+710 RGKDIAAPR
-719 AAVQGAKQVA
+719 AAVQGARQVA
-729 GAIVSSTLTT
+729 GAIIASTLTT

-762 TISFA
+762 TISYA

-787 RKSVPKQSKSMRVV
+787 KRSIPKKSKSMRIV
-801 QSIYGKILNWCLR
+801 QGIYAKMLTWCLR
-814 FKVVPLGIAIALL
+814 FKIVPLGIAIALL
-827 VVAILG
+827 VVAIG
-833 TSRMGL
+833 ATARMGL
-839 VLIPDMNSNQVYV
+839 ILIPDMNSNQVYV
-852 DITMDEDLDMDACYA
+852 DVYMDEELTMEESYA
-867 KADEICEKILSVEE
+867 KADEIGEKILDVDHVE
-881 ITSVGAMT
+881 SVGAMT
-889 NMNNMISTNLTA
+889 NMNSLISASFAA
-901 GTNDY
+901 GENDY
-906 RTYAVYLIL
+906 HYVAIYLIL
-915 DEEVDKLSELKAVQK
+915 DEEVDKLGELKAVQEDIRK
-930 ELRDLLADEEDC
+930 TLADVEDC
-942 EIVVQE
+942 EIVVEE
-948 SSAGDMSSMMSSGL
+948 SASGDMGALMSSGL
-962 TLNISGEDLETIE
+962 SLQIKGEDLDTLES
-975 GLSEELME
+975 LSEEVME
-983 KIQTIDGFD
+983 RVKTIEGFD

-1024 YSDISSR
+1024 YADIAAR

-1041 TADNQKMDVKIID
+1041 TVDNQKMDVLIVD
-1054 ETHQL
+1054 ETNLL

-1067 EFDVTVTEDDGT
+1067 EFDTTVTEDDGT
-1079 QTTEAHKLSE
+1079 QSTETHKLSE
-1089 FATIEHERA
+1089 FATIEQENA
-1098 LATVNRQNG
+1098 LATIARDNG

-1127 EKVMDLVDGMELPS
+1127 EKLMKEINKMDLPS
-1141 GYTIDLGGE
+1141 GYTVDLGGE
-1150 AEEVND
+1150 ADEVND

-1203 LVAFHEQ
+1203 LVATGEQ

-1242 AGMKKHDALIFTGK
+1242 AGMSKHEALIFTGK

-1297 LLYATLMTLFIVPVM
+1297 LLYATLMTLFVVPIM

-1317 RGEPKD
+1317 RGEPKN
-1323 IDVGDDLEEAPDE
+1323 IDVGDDLDEAPDE
-1336 VSDYLNSL
+1336 VSDDLNNM

>member
-14 VGVIIILMLAS
+14 VGVIIILMLAA
-25 VSLSKMTTDLLPTI
+25 VSLSKMTTDLLPSI
-39 STPYLMVVSTYPGA
+39 STPYLMVITTYPGA
-53 SPEKVEMEVVEPME
+53 SPEKVELEVVEPLE
-67 RVLSTVN
+67 GVLSTVT
-74 GVKNVTSNCAENY
+74 GVKNVTSNSAENY
-87 GMITLEFEDGTNMD
+87 GMITLEFEAETNMD

-106 VNSALDT
+106 VNTALDT

-118 PERCSSPNIMEISL
+118 PERCSSPSIMEISL

-146 MDIYEL
+146 KDIYEL
-152 TEFAN
+152 TDFAN
-157 DTVVPYFQRQNGV
+157 DNVIPYFERQNGV

-178 VEQMVEVRLDEDA
+178 VDQMVEVRLNEEE
-191 IDDLND
+191 IDKLND
-197 QLATHVSGKLSDA
+197 QLASHVSGKLDEA
-210 QSEINKAQDKITSG
+210 QSEINKAQSKINSG
-224 KADLEKGKSELS
+224 KAELEKGK
-236 SKQESTSKELAEATK
+236 KELEQKQTDTYNQLADATK
-251 GLNTA
+251 GMNTA
-256 LATQQAYEANLNSLK
+256 LAGKQACEANIVSLN
-271 ASKAALEAEKKAY
+271 ASKLALEEEKKAY
-284 TDNGVIS
+284 NELIIPRYDEMNAVFTTIQGV
-291 GYEGLNTLFATL
+291 FAD
-303 PTTRDG
+303 PTY
-309 LVAAGSANPT
+309 SAM
-319 LNALLTSA
+319 LTAMGKSA
-327 GITATTSYPSS
+327 SDYPVS
-338 VADALS
+338 VADAVAYPTKIDNFKSLVTTLQS
-344 DDGSKLANAVTLIQT
+344 YSIPGIDEFTPERLAQITAVNL
-359 VKTIYDMDST
+359 
-369 TFAAMATV
+369 A
-377 AGMDTSVLTQSS
+377 S
-389 LQQMYDIINT
+389 LQENYDNAT
-399 RIPQIDTELA
+399 FRIGQIDGELTKIQ
-409 NLATELIAAQAAV
+409 LEIAGNQTAL
-422 DQVNATVN
+422 DQIN
-430 SAMANYNTVEAGKIS
+430 SALTNYNTVESGKIA

-454 AQLSSAEQAL
+454 AQITSSEQAL
-464 SDAQAKLDESVKT
+464 ADAQAKLDESLKT
-477 YNDSRD
+477 YKDSRD

-517 DEEDK
+517 DEDDTK
-522 QWLLKVGTELTELDQ
+522 WLLKVGTELSELDE

-543 ADVDGIGEIRL
+543 ADIDGIGVVRL
-554 SDVAEITVIDNASDS
+554 SDVADITVIDNADDS

-585 ASTSGTSDVA
+585 ASTAGTSDVA
-595 KTCNNAMKTLEA
+595 KTVNAAMDELEA
-607 EHEGLHITPLM
+607 EYEGLHVTPLM
-618 DQGEYISM
+618 DQGEYISL
-626 FLSTI
+626 FLTTI
-631 LQNMVLGALL
+631 LKNMIIGALL
-641 AILVL
+641 AIIVL

-668 LAVLL
+668 LAVLV

-710 RGKDIPAPR
+710 RGKDIAAPR
-719 AAVQGAKQVA
+719 AAVQGARQVA
-729 GAIVSSTLTT
+729 GAIIASTLTT

-762 TISFA
+762 TISYA

-787 RKSVPKQSKSMRVV
+787 KRTIPKKSKSMRIV
-801 QSIYGKILNWCLR
+801 QGIYAKVLSWCLR
-814 FKVVPLGIAIALL
+814 FKIVPLGIAVALL
-827 VVAILG
+827 VVAIG
-833 TSRMGL
+833 ATARMGL
-839 VLIPDMNSNQVYV
+839 ILIPDMNSNQVYV
-852 DITMDEDLDMDACYA
+852 DVYMDEDLTMEESYA
-867 KADEICEKILSVEE
+867 KADEIGEKILGVEHVE
-881 ITSVGAMT
+881 SVGAMT
-889 NMNNMISTNLTA
+889 NMNSIISASFAA
-901 GTNDY
+901 GENDY
-906 RTYAVYLIL
+906 HYVAVYLIL
-915 DEEVDKLSELKAVQK
+915 DEEVDKLGELKAVQEDIRK
-930 ELRDLLADEEDC
+930 TLADEEDC
-942 EIVVQE
+942 EIVVEE
-948 SSAGDMSSMMSSGL
+948 SASGDMGALMSSGL
-962 TLNISGEDLETIE
+962 SLQIKGEDLDTLESLSEDVMERVKTIE
-975 GLSEELME
+975 
-983 KIQTIDGFD
+983 GFD

-1024 YSDISSR
+1024 YADIAAR

-1041 TADNQKMDVKIID
+1041 TVDNTKMDVLIVD
-1054 ETHQL
+1054 ETNLL

-1067 EFDVTVTEDDGT
+1067 EFDTTVTEADGT
-1079 QTTEAHKLSE
+1079 QSTETHKLSE
-1089 FATIEHERA
+1089 FATIEHEKA
-1098 LATVNRQNG
+1098 LATIARDNG

-1127 EKVMDLVDGMELPS
+1127 EKLMKEINKMDLPS
-1141 GYTIDLGGE
+1141 GYTVDLGGE
-1150 AEEVND
+1150 ADEVND

-1163 LLLLGL
+1163 LMLLGL

-1203 LVAFHEQ
+1203 LVAAGEQ

-1242 AGMKKHDALIFTGK
+1242 AGMSKHEALIFTGK

-1297 LLYATLMTLFIVPVM
+1297 LLYATLMTLFVVPIM

-1317 RGEPKD
+1317 RGEPKN
-1323 IDVGDDLEEAPDE
+1323 IDVGDDLDEAPDE
-1336 VSDYLNSL
+1336 VSDDLNNM

>member
-14 VGVIIILMLAS
+14 VGVIIILMLAA
-25 VSLSKMTTDLLPTI
+25 VSLSKMTTDLLPSI
-39 STPYLMVVSTYPGA
+39 STPYLMVITTYPGA
-53 SPEKVEMEVVEPME
+53 SPEKVELEVVEPLE
-67 RVLSTVN
+67 GVLSTVT
-74 GVKNVTSNCAENY
+74 GVKNVTSNSAENY
-87 GMITLEFEDGTNMD
+87 GMITLEFEAETNMD

-106 VNSALDT
+106 VNTALDT

-118 PERCSSPNIMEISL
+118 PERCSSPSIMEISL

-146 MDIYEL
+146 KDIYEL
-152 TEFAN
+152 TDFAN
-157 DTVVPYFQRQNGV
+157 DNVIPYFERQNGV

-178 VEQMVEVRLDEDA
+178 VDQMVEVRLNEEE
-191 IDDLND
+191 IDKLND
-197 QLATHVSGKLSDA
+197 QLASHVSGKLDEA
-210 QSEINKAQDKITSG
+210 QGEINKAQSKITSG
-224 KADLEKGKSELS
+224 KADLEKGKKELEQ
-236 SKQESTSKELAEATK
+236 KQTDTSNQLAEATK

-256 LATQQAYEANLNSLK
+256 LASQQAYEANLNSLK
-271 ASKAALEAEKKAY
+271 ASQAALEAEKKAY
-284 TDNGVIS
+284 NEQVIPNYNQMNGMFAMVQ
-291 GYEGLNTLFATL
+291 GLFSDPSTSPMLSYA
-303 PTTRDG
+303 G
-309 LVAAGSANPT
+309 LVATDYPASIADAVANPT
-319 LNALLTSA
+319 KVDNFKNL
-327 GITATTSYPSS
+327 ITTLKGMGVPNLDAFTD
-338 VADALS
+338 DALAQ
-344 DDGSKLANAVTLIQT
+344 LTVANLTAINEAYATANA
-359 VKTIYDMDST
+359 
-369 TFAAMATV
+369 
-377 AGMDTSVLTQSS
+377 
-389 LQQMYDIINT
+389 
-399 RIPQIDTELA
+399 RIPQIDIELA
-409 NLATELIAAQAAV
+409 NLSTELVAAQAAV
-422 DQVNATVN
+422 DQVNAVVN
-430 SAMANYNTVEAGKIS
+430 SAMANYNTVEAGKIA

-454 AQLSSAEQAL
+454 AQITSSEQAL
-464 SDAQAKLDESVKT
+464 ADAQAQLDESVKT
-477 YNDSRD
+477 YKESRD

-517 DEEDK
+517 DEDDSK
-522 QWLLKVGTELTELDQ
+522 WLLKVGTELSDMDELE
-537 LKNLVL
+537 NLVL
-543 ADVDGIGEIRL
+543 ADIDGIGVVRL
-554 SDVAEITVIDNASDS
+554 SDVADITVIDNADDS

-585 ASTSGTSDVA
+585 ASTAGTSDVA
-595 KTCNNAMKTLEA
+595 KTVNEAMDELEA
-607 EHEGLHITPLM
+607 EYEGLHVTPLM
-618 DQGEYISM
+618 DQGEYISL
-626 FLSTI
+626 FLTTI
-631 LQNMVLGALL
+631 LKNMIIGALL
-641 AILVL
+641 AIVVL

-668 LAVLL
+668 LAVLV

-710 RGKDIPAPR
+710 RGKDIAAPR
-719 AAVQGAKQVA
+719 AAVQGARQVA
-729 GAIVSSTLTT
+729 GAIIASTLTT

-762 TISFA
+762 TISYA

-787 RKSVPKQSKSMRVV
+787 KRSIPKKSKSMRIV
-801 QSIYGKILNWCLR
+801 QGIYAKMLSWCLR
-814 FKVVPLGIAIALL
+814 FKIVPLGIAIALL
-827 VVAILG
+827 VVAIG
-833 TSRMGL
+833 ATARMGL
-839 VLIPDMNSNQVYV
+839 ILIPDMNSNQVYV
-852 DITMDEDLDMDACYA
+852 DVYMDEDLTMEESYA
-867 KADEICEKILSVEE
+867 KADEIGEKILDVDHVE
-881 ITSVGAMT
+881 SVGAMT
-889 NMNNMISTNLTA
+889 NMNSLISASFAA
-901 GTNDY
+901 GENDY
-906 RTYAVYLIL
+906 HYVAIYLIL
-915 DEEVDKLSELKAVQK
+915 DEEVDKLGELKAVQEDIRK
-930 ELRDLLADEEDC
+930 TLADVEDC
-942 EIVVQE
+942 EIVVEE
-948 SSAGDMSSMMSSGL
+948 SASGDMGALMSSGL
-962 TLNISGEDLETIE
+962 SLQIKGEDLDTLES
-975 GLSEELME
+975 LSEEVME
-983 KIQTIDGFD
+983 RVKTIEGFD

-1024 YSDISSR
+1024 YADIAAR

-1041 TADNQKMDVKIID
+1041 TVDNQKMDVLIVD
-1054 ETHQL
+1054 ETNLL

-1067 EFDVTVTEDDGT
+1067 EFDTTVTEDDGT
-1079 QTTEAHKLSE
+1079 QSTETHKLSE
-1089 FATIEHERA
+1089 FATIEHENA
-1098 LATVNRQNG
+1098 LATIARDNG

-1114 ATTKEGYNTTRLS
+1114 ATTKDGYNTTRLS
-1127 EKVMDLVDGMELPS
+1127 EKLMKEINKMDLPS
-1141 GYTIDLGGE
+1141 GYTVDLGGE
-1150 AEEVND
+1150 ADEVND

-1203 LVAFHEQ
+1203 LVATGEQ

-1242 AGMKKHDALIFTGK
+1242 AGMSKHEALIFTGK

-1271 SMSTMVFSQDISAG
+1271 SMSTMVFSKDISAG

-1297 LLYATLMTLFIVPVM
+1297 LLYATLMTLFVVPIM

-1317 RGEPKD
+1317 RGEPKN
-1323 IDVGDDLEEAPDE
+1323 IDVGDDLDEAPDE
-1336 VSDYLNSL
+1336 VSDDLNNM

>member
-14 VGVIIILMLAS
+14 VGVIIILMLAA
-25 VSLSKMTTDLLPTI
+25 VSLSKMTTDLLPSI
-39 STPYLMVVSTYPGA
+39 STPYLMVITTYPGA
-53 SPEKVEMEVVEPME
+53 SPEKVELEVVEPLE
-67 RVLSTVN
+67 GVLSTVT
-74 GVKNVTSNCAENY
+74 GVKNVTSNSAENY
-87 GMITLEFEDGTNMD
+87 GMITLEFEAETNMD

-106 VNSALDT
+106 VNTALDT

-118 PERCSSPNIMEISL
+118 PERCSSPSIMEISL

-146 MDIYEL
+146 KDIYEL
-152 TEFAN
+152 TDFAN
-157 DTVVPYFQRQNGV
+157 DNVIPYFERQNGV

-178 VEQMVEVRLDEDA
+178 VDQMVEVRLNEEE
-191 IDDLND
+191 IDKLND
-197 QLATHVSGKLSDA
+197 QLASHVSGKLDEA
-210 QSEINKAQDKITSG
+210 QGEINKAQSKINSG
-224 KADLEKGKSELS
+224 KADLEKGKKELEQ
-236 SKQESTSKELAEATK
+236 KQTDTSNQLAEATK

-256 LATQQAYEANLNSLK
+256 LASQQAYEANLNSLK
-271 ASKAALEAEKKAY
+271 ASQAALEAEKKAY
-284 TDNGVIS
+284 NEQVIPGYNQLNGVFGTMSAQITSLDPMILAGLSAQGIS
-291 GYEGLNTLFATL
+291 TDIPVSIEDAI
-303 PTTRDG
+303 
-309 LVAAGSANPT
+309 ANPT
-319 LNALLTSA
+319 KLDNMTMLLSTLSSMGVPGMDQIPMDQLTVANLTTLKNAYDT
-327 GITATTSYPSS
+327 
-338 VADALS
+338 
-344 DDGSKLANAVTLIQT
+344 ANA
-359 VKTIYDMDST
+359 
-369 TFAAMATV
+369 
-377 AGMDTSVLTQSS
+377 
-389 LQQMYDIINT
+389 
-399 RIPQIDTELA
+399 RIPQIDIELA
-409 NLATELIAAQAAV
+409 NLSTELIAAQAAV
-422 DQVNATVN
+422 DQVNAAVN
-430 SAMANYNTVEAGKIS
+430 SAMANYNTVESGKIA

-454 AQLSSAEQAL
+454 AQITSSEQAL
-464 SDAQAKLDESVKT
+464 ADAQAKLDESLKT
-477 YNDSRD
+477 YKDSRD

-517 DEEDK
+517 DEDDSK
-522 QWLLKVGTELTELDQ
+522 WLLKVGTELSELDE

-543 ADVDGIGEIRL
+543 ADIDGIGVVRL
-554 SDVAEITVIDNASDS
+554 SDVADITVIDNADDS

-585 ASTSGTSDVA
+585 ASTAGTSDVA
-595 KTCNNAMKTLEA
+595 KTVNEAMDELEA
-607 EHEGLHITPLM
+607 EYEGLHVTPLM
-618 DQGEYISM
+618 DQGEYISL
-626 FLSTI
+626 FLTTI
-631 LQNMVLGALL
+631 LKNMIIGALL
-641 AILVL
+641 AIIVL

-668 LAVLL
+668 LAVLV

-710 RGKDIPAPR
+710 RGKDIAAPR
-719 AAVQGAKQVA
+719 AAVQGARQVA
-729 GAIVSSTLTT
+729 GAIIASTLTT

-762 TISFA
+762 TISYA

-787 RKSVPKQSKSMRVV
+787 KRTIPKKSKSMRIV
-801 QSIYGKILNWCLR
+801 QGIYAKMLTWCLR
-814 FKVVPLGIAIALL
+814 FKIVPLGIAVALL
-827 VVAILG
+827 VVAIG
-833 TSRMGL
+833 ATARMGL
-839 VLIPDMNSNQVYV
+839 ILIPDMNSNQVYV
-852 DITMDEDLDMDACYA
+852 DVYMDEDLTMEESYA
-867 KADEICEKILSVEE
+867 KADEIGEKILGVDHVE
-881 ITSVGAMT
+881 SVGAMT
-889 NMNNMISTNLTA
+889 NMNSIISASFAA
-901 GTNDY
+901 GENDY
-906 RTYAVYLIL
+906 HYVAVYLIL
-915 DEEVDKLSELKAVQK
+915 DEEVDKLGELKAVQEDIRK
-930 ELRDLLADEEDC
+930 TLADEEDC
-942 EIVVQE
+942 EIVVEE
-948 SSAGDMSSMMSSGL
+948 SASGDMGALMSSGL
-962 TLNISGEDLETIE
+962 SLQIKGEDLDTLESLSEDVMERVKTIE
-975 GLSEELME
+975 
-983 KIQTIDGFD
+983 GFD

-1024 YSDISSR
+1024 YADIAAR

-1041 TADNQKMDVKIID
+1041 TVDNTKMDVLIVD
-1054 ETHQL
+1054 ETNLL

-1067 EFDVTVTEDDGT
+1067 EFDTTVTEADGT
-1079 QTTEAHKLSE
+1079 QSTETHKLSE
-1089 FATIEHERA
+1089 FATIEHEKA
-1098 LATVNRQNG
+1098 LATIARDNG

-1127 EKVMDLVDGMELPS
+1127 EKLMKEINKMDLPS
-1141 GYTIDLGGE
+1141 GYTVDLGGE
-1150 AEEVND
+1150 ADEVND

-1203 LVAFHEQ
+1203 LVAAGEQ

-1242 AGMKKHDALIFTGK
+1242 AGMSKHEALIFTGK

-1297 LLYATLMTLFIVPVM
+1297 LLYATLMTLFVVPIM

-1317 RGEPKD
+1317 RGEPKN
-1323 IDVGDDLEEAPDE
+1323 IDVGDDLDEAPDE
-1336 VSDYLNSL
+1336 VSDDLNNM

>member
-14 VGVIIILMLAS
+14 VGVIIILMLAA
-25 VSLSKMTTDLLPTI
+25 VSLSKMTTDLLPSI
-39 STPYLMVVSTYPGA
+39 STPYLMVITTYPGA
-53 SPEKVEMEVVEPME
+53 SPEKVELEVVEPLE
-67 RVLSTVN
+67 GVLSTVT
-74 GVKNVTSNCAENY
+74 GVKNVTSNSAENY
-87 GMITLEFEDGTNMD
+87 GMITLEFEAETNMD

-106 VNSALDT
+106 VNTALDT

-118 PERCSSPNIMEISL
+118 PERCSSPSIMEISL

-146 MDIYEL
+146 KDIYEL
-152 TEFAN
+152 TDFAN
-157 DTVVPYFQRQNGV
+157 DNVIPYFERQNGV

-178 VEQMVEVRLDEDA
+178 VDQMVEVRLNEEE
-191 IDDLND
+191 IDKLND
-197 QLATHVSGKLSDA
+197 QLASHVSGKLDEA
-210 QSEINKAQDKITSG
+210 QGEINKAQSKINSG
-224 KADLEKGKSELS
+224 KADLEKGKKELEQ
-236 SKQESTSKELAEATK
+236 KQTDTSNQLAEATK

-256 LATQQAYEANLNSLK
+256 LASQQAYEANLNSLK
-271 ASKAALEAEKKAY
+271 ASQAALEAEKKAY
-284 TDNGVIS
+284 NEQVIPGYNQLNGVFGTMSAQITSLDPMILAGLSAQGIS
-291 GYEGLNTLFATL
+291 TDIPVSIEDAI
-303 PTTRDG
+303 
-309 LVAAGSANPT
+309 ANPT
-319 LNALLTSA
+319 KLDNMTTLLSTLSSMGVPGMDQIPMDQLTVANLTTLKNAYDT
-327 GITATTSYPSS
+327 
-338 VADALS
+338 
-344 DDGSKLANAVTLIQT
+344 ANA
-359 VKTIYDMDST
+359 
-369 TFAAMATV
+369 
-377 AGMDTSVLTQSS
+377 
-389 LQQMYDIINT
+389 
-399 RIPQIDTELA
+399 RIPQIDIELA
-409 NLATELIAAQAAV
+409 NLSTELIAAQAAV
-422 DQVNATVN
+422 DQVNAAVN
-430 SAMANYNTVEAGKIS
+430 SAMANYNTVESGKIA

-454 AQLSSAEQAL
+454 AQITSSEQAL
-464 SDAQAKLDESVKT
+464 ADAQAKLDESLKT
-477 YNDSRD
+477 YKDSRD

-517 DEEDK
+517 DEDDSK
-522 QWLLKVGTELTELDQ
+522 WLLKVGTELSELDE

-543 ADVDGIGEIRL
+543 ADIDGIGVVRL
-554 SDVAEITVIDNASDS
+554 SDVADITVIDNADDS

-585 ASTSGTSDVA
+585 ASTAGTSDVA
-595 KTCNNAMKTLEA
+595 KTVNAAMDELEA
-607 EHEGLHITPLM
+607 EYEGLHVTPLM
-618 DQGEYISM
+618 DQGEYISL
-626 FLSTI
+626 FLTTI
-631 LQNMVLGALL
+631 LKNMIIGALL
-641 AILVL
+641 AIIVL

-668 LAVLL
+668 LAVLV

-710 RGKDIPAPR
+710 RGKDIAAPR
-719 AAVQGAKQVA
+719 AAVQGARQVA
-729 GAIVSSTLTT
+729 GAIIASTLTT

-762 TISFA
+762 TISYA

-787 RKSVPKQSKSMRVV
+787 KQSIPKKSKSKRIV
-801 QSIYGKILNWCLR
+801 QGVYAKMLSWCLR
-814 FKVVPLGIAIALL
+814 FKIVPLGIAVALL
-827 VVAILG
+827 VVAIG
-833 TSRMGL
+833 ATARMGL
-839 VLIPDMNSNQVYV
+839 ILIPDMNSNQVYV
-852 DITMDEDLDMDACYA
+852 DVYMDEDLTMEESYA
-867 KADEICEKILSVEE
+867 KADEIGEKILGVDHVE
-881 ITSVGAMT
+881 SVGAMT
-889 NMNNMISTNLTA
+889 NMNSIISASFAA
-901 GTNDY
+901 GENDY
-906 RTYAVYLIL
+906 HYVAVYLIL
-915 DEEVDKLSELKAVQK
+915 DEEVDKLGELKAVQEDIRK
-930 ELRDLLADEEDC
+930 TLADEEDC
-942 EIVVQE
+942 EIVVEE
-948 SSAGDMSSMMSSGL
+948 SASGDMGALMSSGL
-962 TLNISGEDLETIE
+962 SLQIKGEDLDTLESLSEDVMERVKTIE
-975 GLSEELME
+975 
-983 KIQTIDGFD
+983 GFD

-1024 YSDISSR
+1024 YADIAAR

-1041 TADNQKMDVKIID
+1041 TVDNTKMDVLIVD
-1054 ETHQL
+1054 ETNLL

-1067 EFDVTVTEDDGT
+1067 EFDTTVTEADGT
-1079 QTTEAHKLSE
+1079 QSTETHKLSE
-1089 FATIEHERA
+1089 FATIEHENA
-1098 LATVNRQNG
+1098 LATIARDNG

-1127 EKVMDLVDGMELPS
+1127 EKLMKEINKMDLPS
-1141 GYTIDLGGE
+1141 GYTVDLGGE
-1150 AEEVND
+1150 ADEVND

-1203 LVAFHEQ
+1203 LVAAGEQ

-1242 AGMKKHDALIFTGK
+1242 AGMSKHEALIFTGK

-1297 LLYATLMTLFIVPVM
+1297 LLYATLMTLFVVPIM

-1317 RGEPKD
+1317 RGEPKN
-1323 IDVGDDLEEAPDE
+1323 IDVGDDLDEAPDE
-1336 VSDYLNSL
+1336 VSDDLNNM